1 MKIQLLPNVFKKI
14 GLLFWI
20 VGGIPDF
27 VKGYTEGYKDGSS
40 EVINNPLSISD
51 QAHFYMTTIS
61 LVGIIIY
68 ALSKE
73 KIEDEYMKKLR
84 LESVTITFVLSVF
97 FVLVGTLIKG
107 IDYSYCADSLVELQL
122 LLFLII
128 FFFKKRSAL
137 D

>member
-14 GLLFWI
+14 GLLVYI
-20 VGGIPDF
+20 GGAIPDF
-27 VKGYTEGYKDGSS
+27 LKGYREGYSGGSDD
-40 EVINNPLSISD
+40 VINNPLSISD
-51 QAHFYMTTIS
+51 ETHFYMTTIS
-61 LVGIIIY
+61 LVGIMIY

-107 IDYSYCADSLVELQL
+107 VDYCYGADSLVELQL

-137 D
+137 A